1 MGMRHD
7 IQVVARRDVV
17 IGAAAVALVF
27 ATFIGGAGAQKDKPT
42 LGGFDEA
49 LKKILGEAK
58 PADGK
63 PIGIDIPDIAENGN
77 TVPFTITVESPM
89 TESNYVK
96 ALHILATGNPQ
107 SGIGSFFFS
116 PLSGRAFVQSRM
128 RLART
133 QEIVIVSEMSD
144 GRFHLARRSVK
155 VTIGGCGG

>member
-1 MGMRHD
+1 MGTRHD
-7 IQVVARRDVV
+7 IRVVARRDVV
-17 IGAAAVALVF
+17 IGASAVALLF
-27 ATFIGGAGAQKDKPT
+27 ASFTGGAGAQQDKPT

-58 PADGK
+58 PGDGK
-63 PIGIDIPDIAENGN
+63 PIALDIPEIAENGN
-77 TVPFTITVESPM
+77 TVPFTVSVDSPM
-89 TESNYVK
+89 TNESYVK

-107 SGIGSFFFS
+107 AGIGSFYFS

-133 QEIVIVSEMSD
+133 QEIVMVGEMND
-144 GRFHLARRSVK
+144 GRFHLARRSVR

>member
-17 IGAAAVALVF
+17 IGAAAVAMLF
-27 ATFIGGAGAQKDKPT
+27 AAFASGATAQQDKQT

-49 LKKILGEAK
+49 LKKILGDAK

-63 PIGIDIPDIAENGN
+63 PIVIEIPDIAENGN
-77 TVPFTITVESPM
+77 TVPFTLTVESPM
-89 TESNYVK
+89 TAESYVK

-107 SGIGSFFFS
+107 SGIGSFYFT
-116 PLSGRAFVQSRM
+116 PASGRAFVQSRM